1 MNATKRDQTHQNK
14 MKNEQKKHSG
24 KIIISI
30 SNKDAQMPSRASVA
44 SQGPE

>member
-1 MNATKRDQTHQNK
+1 MDSTKRDQTHQDK
-14 MKNEQKKHSG
+14 MKNEQKKHNG